1 MLHVQDSPYIKAIHF
16 ENADDFIA
24 AISYKGELYN
34 LFDEH
39 YIFRGHSTDKYEL
52 IPTALR
58 GNLAIDSIT
67 DIESASE
74 EKLKQV
80 AFLAS
85 TELVQIQE
93 EYKLLQDFFRACDNC
108 GLYIPHIESLRNS
121 FYPGVDGETL
131 FLENSWI
138 PKEYWELAALAQH
151 HGVKTRLLDWTHD
164 IYVALYFAATGVYN
178 HPKERFNLITAFKAR
193 RQCEINPP
201 KYNMEIWALNID
213 VVMVKPMKIPLRII
227 QPRYHSNNNLCA
239 QKGMFTF
246 WESFYPGLLDKEGKM
261 KLNHEPKT
269 DRRSLDEQ
277 LDSYLREIKAEERT
291 YLYQITIPQD
301 ASYGIYSHIERIGY
315 NASTIFPGYDGVA
328 KFLKEHFEIHSNV
341 KNKKIIEA
349 KKTKANTHD

>member
-1 MLHVQDSPYIKAIHF
+1 MLHVQDSPYIKAIHY
-16 ENADDFIA
+16 ENADDFIK

-93 EYKLLQDFFRACDNC
+93 EYKLLQDFFRVCDNC
-108 GLYIPHIESLRNS
+108 GLFIPHIESLRNS

-131 FLENSWI
+131 FLKNKWI

-178 HPKERFNLITAFKAR
+178 DPKEWFDPLKALKAR
-193 RQCEINPP
+193 KKGEAFPP

-213 VVMVKPMKIPLRII
+213 VVMVKPMQIPLRII
-227 QPRYHSNNNLCA
+227 QPRYHSNNNLRA

-246 WESFYPGLLDKEGKM
+246 WESFYPGLLDKEGKT
-261 KLNHEPKT
+261 KLNYEPKT
-269 DRRSLDEQ
+269 DMRSLDKQ

-301 ASYGIYSHIERIGY
+301 ASYGIYSHIEKMGY

-328 KFLKEHFEIHSNV
+328 RFLKEHFKIHSR
-341 KNKKIIEA
+341 KE
-349 KKTKANTHD
+349 